1 MVPGLSVMPLHEF
14 NGVGTAL
21 VKWAPNT
28 IFNPHVHP
36 GGEEIFVIKG
46 VFMMSM
52 QVIQQAV
59 GSEVQDIV
67 STPLLQNQKVR

>member
-28 IFNPHVHP
+28 IFNPHVHQ

-46 VFMMSM
+46 VFHNEYASYPT
-52 QVIQQAV
+52 
-59 GSEVQDIV
+59 GSWIR
-67 STPLLQNQKVR
+67 SPRYSNIK